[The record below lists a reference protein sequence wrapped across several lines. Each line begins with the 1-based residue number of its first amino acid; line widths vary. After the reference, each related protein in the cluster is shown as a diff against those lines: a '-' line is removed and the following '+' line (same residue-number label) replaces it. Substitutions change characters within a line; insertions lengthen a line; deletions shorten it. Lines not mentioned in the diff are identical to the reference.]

1 MSVVTETVYHG
12 TTKKNALSILKSNEF
27 IPGEDNIDEQYL
39 GKGIYFFRNMQHA
52 VWWNLRHASHNNV
65 THLIY
70 RKYMSKYS
78 VLNCKIE
85 YDEENLLDLN
95 DMNQVAKYNKICQK
109 LKDKFLND
117 DDYKNAKYKD
127 RAIINFLYKNNYME
141 GISIIRKIVG
151 QKVDVDE
158 LNVATHIQ
166 RDMLCI
172 KDGEIIKEIEDST
185 KIEENEYNNIKAV
198 SLY

>member
-1 MSVVTETVYHG
+1 
-12 TTKKNALSILKSNEF
+12 
-27 IPGEDNIDEQYL
+27 
-39 GKGIYFFRNMQHA
+39 
-52 VWWNLRHASHNNV
+52 
-65 THLIY
+65 
-70 RKYMSKYS
+70 
-78 VLNCKIE
+78 
-85 YDEENLLDLN
+85 
-95 DMNQVAKYNKICQK
+95 
-109 LKDKFLND
+109 
-117 DDYKNAKYKD
+117 
-127 RAIINFLYKNNYME
+127 ME